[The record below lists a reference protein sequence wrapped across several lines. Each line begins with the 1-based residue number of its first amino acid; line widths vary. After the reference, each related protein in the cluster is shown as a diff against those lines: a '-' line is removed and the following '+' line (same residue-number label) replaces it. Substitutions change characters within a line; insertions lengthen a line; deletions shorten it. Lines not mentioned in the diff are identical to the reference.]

1 MLMKLLRFDGHW
13 LVTEVE
19 EIPEAEFG
27 DPDCVL
33 KYPCEVTVDGLVPF
47 PPFSDDRELIVRSS
61 DITVI
66 AEPNSMTSALYYDL
80 RSKDESE

>member
-1 MLMKLLRFDGHW
+1 MLTKLLKFDGHW

-33 KYPCEVTVDGLVPF
+33 KYPCEVTEDGVTPF

-61 DITVI
+61 DITLI
-66 AEPNSMTSALYYDL
+66 AEPNSMVAALYYDL
-80 RSKDESE
+80 RNKDDSE